1 MTLEELSRKELIRP
15 ASTSRREI
23 RDLWELVERDL
34 VSATVAELPLDWQ
47 FVISYHAVL
56 QLATI
61 VLRCEGYRTAA
72 SSHHTVSFAALAAIA
87 GEELIDLV
95 QYFQTCRAKRNVIE
109 YDRAGEVS
117 QEEVAKLLDAAK
129 QLRKWALH
137 WTKTQHPN
145 LAPDV

>member
-1 MTLEELSRKELIRP
+1 MTLEELSRKGLIRP
-15 ASTSRREI
+15 APTSRREI

-61 VLRCEGYRTAA
+61 ALRCEGCRTAA
-72 SSHHTVSFAALAAIA
+72 SSHHTVTFAALAAIA
-87 GEELIDLV
+87 DEELTDLV
-95 QYFQTCRAKRNVIE
+95 QYFQTCRTKRNIIE

-129 QLRKWALH
+129 QLRKWVLH
-137 WTKTQHPN
+137 WTKTRHPD